1 MKRLLK
7 RVLQFIGI
15 LLVSPLILMILY
27 RWIPPTTT
35 AFMVRHA
42 VVYQE
47 FYRYDW
53 ESSENISKWVGKA
66 MVASEDQKFYDHF
79 GFDVEA
85 VQKAL
90 KDRERGRRVRGAST
104 ISQQVVK
111 NLFLWPGQSWFR
123 KGLEAGYTLWLELVL
138 PKERILEIYVNIAEF
153 GYGVYGAEAAAQRY
167 FDKPASKLTRSESA
181 LMAVVLPNPK
191 KMKLDR
197 PGPYMRGRQAWVLR
211 QM

>member
-1 MKRLLK
+1 MKRFLK

-111 NLFLWPGQSWFR
+111 NLFLWPGQSWIR

-138 PKERILEIYVNIAEF
+138 PKERILEIYINIAEF

-167 FDKPASKLTRSESA
+167 FDKPASELTRSQAA

>member
-1 MKRLLK
+1 MKRFLK

>member
-1 MKRLLK
+1 MKRFLK

-167 FDKPASKLTRSESA
+167 FDKSASKLTRSESA

-191 KMKLDR
+191 KMKIDR

>member
-1 MKRLLK
+1 MKRFLK

-197 PGPYMRGRQAWVLR
+197 PGPYMRGRQSWVLR

>member
-1 MKRLLK
+1 MKRFLK

-15 LLVSPLILMILY
+15 LLVSPLILIVLY

-53 ESSENISKWVGKA
+53 ESSENISKWVGRA
-66 MVASEDQKFYDHF
+66 MVASEDQKFWDHY
-79 GFDVEA
+79 GFDIEA

-111 NLFLWPGQSWFR
+111 NLFLWPGQSWIR
-123 KGLEAGYTLWLELVL
+123 KGLEAGYTLWMELVL
-138 PKERILEIYVNIAEF
+138 PKERILEIYINIAEF

-167 FDKPASKLTRSESA
+167 FDKPASKLTRSEAA

-197 PGPYMRGRQAWVLR
+197 PGPYMRGRQGWVLR

>member
-1 MKRLLK
+1 MKRFLK

-35 AFMVRHA
+35 AFMIRHA
-42 VVYQE
+42 VVQQE

-53 ESSENISKWVGKA
+53 ESSENMSRWVGKA

-79 GFDVEA
+79 GFDIEA

-111 NLFLWPGQSWFR
+111 NLFLWPGQSWIR
-123 KGLEAGYTLWLELVL
+123 KGLEASYTLWLELML

-191 KMKLDR
+191 KMKLER

>member
-1 MKRLLK
+1 MKRFLK

-35 AFMVRHA
+35 AFMIRHA
-42 VVYQE
+42 VVHQE

-53 ESSENISKWVGKA
+53 ESSENMSKWVGKA

-79 GFDVEA
+79 GFDIEA

-111 NLFLWPGQSWFR
+111 NLFLWPGQSWIR

-138 PKERILEIYVNIAEF
+138 PKQRILEIYVNVAEF

>member
-1 MKRLLK
+1 MKRFLK
-7 RVLQFIGI
+7 RVLQFVGI

-53 ESSENISKWVGKA
+53 ESSENISKWVGRA
-66 MVASEDQKFYDHF
+66 MVASEDQKFWDHY
-79 GFDVEA
+79 GFDIEA

-111 NLFLWPGQSWFR
+111 NLFLWPGQSWIR

-138 PKERILEIYVNIAEF
+138 PKERILEIYINIAEF

-167 FDKPASKLTRSESA
+167 FDKPASKLTRSEAA

-197 PGPYMRGRQAWVLR
+197 PGPYMRGRQGWVLR

>member
-1 MKRLLK
+1 MKRFLK
-7 RVLQFIGI
+7 RVLQFVGI
-15 LLVSPLILMILY
+15 LLVSPLILIVLY

-42 VVYQE
+42 VVNQE

-53 ESSENISKWVGKA
+53 ESSENISKWVGRA
-66 MVASEDQKFYDHF
+66 MVASEDQKFWDHY
-79 GFDVEA
+79 GFDIEA

-111 NLFLWPGQSWFR
+111 NLFLWPGQSWIR
-123 KGLEAGYTLWLELVL
+123 KGLEAGYTLWMELVL
-138 PKERILEIYVNIAEF
+138 PKERILEIYINIAEF
-153 GYGVYGAEAAAQRY
+153 GYGVYGAEAVAQRY
-167 FDKPASKLTRSESA
+167 FDKPASKLTRSEAA

>member
-1 MKRLLK
+1 MKRFLK

-42 VVYQE
+42 VVHQE

-111 NLFLWPGQSWFR
+111 NLFLWPGQSWIR

>member
-1 MKRLLK
+1 MRFLK
-7 RVLQFIGI
+7 RVLQLVGI
-15 LLVSPLILMILY
+15 LLISPLVLMVLY
-27 RWIPPTTT
+27 RWIPVPTT
-35 AFMVRHA
+35 AFMIRHA
-42 VVYQE
+42 VMYQTT
-47 FYRYDW
+47 YSYDW
-53 ESSENISKWVGKA
+53 EPSENISKWVGKA
-66 MVASEDQKFYDHF
+66 VVASEDQKFWDHF

-111 NLFLWPGQSWFR
+111 NLFLWPGQSWIR

-138 PKERILEIYVNIAEF
+138 PKERILEIYMNIAEF

-167 FDKPASKLTRSESA
+167 FDRPAVKLTSSQAA

-191 KMKLDR
+191 RMKLDR
-197 PGPYMRGRQAWVLR
+197 PGPYVRGRQQWVLR
-211 QM
+211 QML

>member
-1 MKRLLK
+1 MKRFLK

-35 AFMVRHA
+35 AFMIRHA

-53 ESSENISKWVGKA
+53 ESSENMSKWVGKA

-79 GFDVEA
+79 GFDVES

-111 NLFLWPGQSWFR
+111 NLFLWPGQSWIR

>member
-1 MKRLLK
+1 MKRFLK

-35 AFMVRHA
+35 AFMIRHA
-42 VVYQE
+42 VVQQE

-53 ESSENISKWVGKA
+53 ESSENMSKWVGKA

-79 GFDVEA
+79 GFDIEA

-111 NLFLWPGQSWFR
+111 NLFLWPGQSWIR
-123 KGLEAGYTLWLELVL
+123 KGLEASYTLWLELVL

-191 KMKLDR
+191 KMKLER

>member
-1 MKRLLK
+1 MKRFLK

-42 VVYQE
+42 VVHQE

-53 ESSENISKWVGKA
+53 ESSETISKWVGKA
-66 MVASEDQKFYDHF
+66 MVASEDQKFWDHY

-167 FDKPASKLTRSESA
+167 FDKPASKLTRSEAA

-197 PGPYMRGRQAWVLR
+197 PGPYMRGRQQWVLR

>member
-1 MKRLLK
+1 MKRFLK

-53 ESSENISKWVGKA
+53 ESSENISKWVGRA
-66 MVASEDQKFYDHF
+66 MVASEDQKFWDHY
-79 GFDVEA
+79 GFDIEA

-111 NLFLWPGQSWFR
+111 NLFLWPGQSWIR

-138 PKERILEIYVNIAEF
+138 PKERILEIYINIAEF

-167 FDKPASKLTRSESA
+167 FDKPASELTRSQAA

>member
-1 MKRLLK
+1 MKLFLK

-42 VVYQE
+42 VVHQE

-53 ESSENISKWVGKA
+53 ESSENISKWVGRA
-66 MVASEDQKFYDHF
+66 MVASEDQKFWDHF

-138 PKERILEIYVNIAEF
+138 PKERILEIYINIAEF

-167 FDKPASKLTRSESA
+167 FDKPAGKLTRSEAA

-191 KMKLDR
+191 RMKLDR

>member
-1 MKRLLK
+1 MKRFLK

-53 ESSENISKWVGKA
+53 ESSENISKWVGRA

-111 NLFLWPGQSWFR
+111 NLFLWPGQSWIR

-191 KMKLDR
+191 KMKIDR

>member
-1 MKRLLK
+1 MKRFLK
-7 RVLQFIGI
+7 RVLQFVGI
-15 LLVSPLILMILY
+15 LLVSPLLLMILY

-42 VVYQE
+42 VVNQE

-53 ESSENISKWVGKA
+53 ESSETISKWVGRA
-66 MVASEDQKFYDHF
+66 MVASEDQKFWDHH
-79 GFDVEA
+79 GFDIEA

-111 NLFLWPGQSWFR
+111 NLFLWPGQSWIR
-123 KGLEAGYTLWLELVL
+123 KGLEAGYTLWMELVL
-138 PKERILEIYVNIAEF
+138 PKERILEIYINIAEF

-167 FDKPASKLTRSESA
+167 FDKPASKLTRSEAA

-197 PGPYMRGRQAWVLR
+197 PGPYMRGRQGWVLR

>member
-1 MKRLLK
+1 MKRFLK
-7 RVLQFIGI
+7 RVLQLLGI

-35 AFMVRHA
+35 AFMVRH
-42 VVYQE
+42 VVVHQE

-53 ESSENISKWVGKA
+53 ESSENISDWVGKA
-66 MVASEDQKFYDHF
+66 MVASEDQKFWDHF

-167 FDKPASKLTRSESA
+167 FDKPASKLTRSQAA

>member
-1 MKRLLK
+1 MKRFLK
-7 RVLQFIGI
+7 RVLQFVGI

-53 ESSENISKWVGKA
+53 ESSENISKWVGRA
-66 MVASEDQKFYDHF
+66 MVASEDQKFWDHY
-79 GFDVEA
+79 GFDIEA

-111 NLFLWPGQSWFR
+111 NLFLWPGQSWIR

-138 PKERILEIYVNIAEF
+138 PKERILEIYINIAEF

-167 FDKPASKLTRSESA
+167 FDKPASKLTRSEAA

>member
-1 MKRLLK
+1 
-7 RVLQFIGI
+7 
-15 LLVSPLILMILY
+15 
-27 RWIPPTTT
+27 
-35 AFMVRHA
+35 
-42 VVYQE
+42 
-47 FYRYDW
+47 
-53 ESSENISKWVGKA
+53 
-66 MVASEDQKFYDHF
+66 
-79 GFDVEA
+79 
-85 VQKAL
+85 
-90 KDRERGRRVRGAST
+90 VRGAST

>member
-1 MKRLLK
+1 MKRFLK

-35 AFMVRHA
+35 AFMIRHA
-42 VVYQE
+42 VVHQE

-53 ESSENISKWVGKA
+53 ESSENMSKWVGKA

-79 GFDVEA
+79 GFDIEA

-111 NLFLWPGQSWFR
+111 NLFLWPGQSWIR

-191 KMKLDR
+191 KMKLER

>member
-1 MKRLLK
+1 MKRFLK

-35 AFMVRHA
+35 AFMIRHA
-42 VVYQE
+42 VVHQE

-53 ESSENISKWVGKA
+53 ESSENMSKWVGKA

-79 GFDVEA
+79 GFDIEA

-111 NLFLWPGQSWFR
+111 NLFLWPGQSWIR
-123 KGLEAGYTLWLELVL
+123 KGLEASYTLWLELVL

-191 KMKLDR
+191 KMKLER

>member
-1 MKRLLK
+1 MKRFLK

-53 ESSENISKWVGKA
+53 ESSENISRWVGKA

-85 VQKAL
+85 VQKAPSGL
-90 KDRERGRRVRGAST
+90 AIPLPV
-104 ISQQVVK
+104 ISK
-111 NLFLWPGQSWFR
+111 
-123 KGLEAGYTLWLELVL
+123 
-138 PKERILEIYVNIAEF
+138 AE
-153 GYGVYGAEAAAQRY
+153 
-167 FDKPASKLTRSESA
+167 P
-181 LMAVVLPNPK
+181 
-191 KMKLDR
+191 
-197 PGPYMRGRQAWVLR
+197 
-211 QM
+211 